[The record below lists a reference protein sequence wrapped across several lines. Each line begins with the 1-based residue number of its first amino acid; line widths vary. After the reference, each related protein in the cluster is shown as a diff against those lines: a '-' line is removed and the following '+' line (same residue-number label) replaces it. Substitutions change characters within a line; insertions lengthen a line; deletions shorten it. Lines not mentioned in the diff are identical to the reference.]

1 MIEKKLI
8 KPKELSGGL
17 CVKIVIK
24 EIKVDSEEVENFIS
38 DLYKLDEE
46 KNEVMYYENV
56 AYTLAKLPVTLTE
69 EESFQGLYGSAT
81 CSHIDM
87 IIPVPI
93 EDAVLINVIEK
104 PADYALT
111 TKDMIKAYL
120 VYMDVPFNASAS
132 KLTLWD
138 LIPV

>member
-1 MIEKKLI
+1 MIYELKQI
-8 KPKELSGGL
+8 KSIDGVVPCTHFELAYEL
-17 CVKIVIK
+17 
-24 EIKVDSEEVENFIS
+24 
-38 DLYKLDEE
+38 
-46 KNEVMYYENV
+46 NEFKAVGTYGIMV
-56 AYTLAKLPVTLTE
+56 PATE
-69 EESFQGLYGSAT
+69 TEAESFQGLYGSAT

-120 VYMDVPFNASAS
+120 VYMDVPFTATAS

>member
-81 CSHIDM
+81 CEYADM
-87 IIPVPI
+87 IIPEIVKPTSANTIAEI
-93 EDAVLINVIEK
+93 E
-104 PADYALT
+104 
-111 TKDMIKAYL
+111 AYL
-120 VYMDVPFNASAS
+120 DGVPTSYVGVT
-132 KLTLWD
+132 KKED
-138 LIPV
+138 LLALC